1 MCDKVYTVLVEY
13 RVPRKS
19 QKHKMLSRGSDT
31 VTFIIQV
38 LVCEVRGESI
48 TLVGAFIYT
57 KSKFSQSLC
66 TLGHAGLLNSRR
78 HCVGTFAKLVHALVP
93 AAAV

>member
-19 QKHKMLSRGSDT
+19 QKHKMLSRGSDGS
-31 VTFIIQV
+31 
-38 LVCEVRGESI
+38 L

-57 KSKFSQSLC
+57 QSKFSQSLC